1 MVQRLCCSRLI
12 QGQPHCNLCHPMN
25 HQNRF
30 QWRDKCFLLNCC
42 SMCMLSLVCALSKSE
57 TWISPSGDGG
67 LDYFS
72 LPSHNRTQKA
82 MKELTK
88 PGSLLTTRTRSP
100 PAHESS
106 LTCSCWAGPG
116 CSLHRPSQGHSS
128 PLGTYWWHP
137 RTGALL
143 QMARVTV

>member
-100 PAHESS
+100 PPREVFSHMLLLGGA
-106 LTCSCWAGPG
+106 
-116 CSLHRPSQGHSS
+116 RVFS
-128 PLGTYWWHP
+128 PQAF
-137 RTGALL
+137 TGALITTGYL
-143 QMARVTV
+143 LMTS